1 MSNRINDEVYAIL
14 AAHVYNDA
22 RGPLNLLDLG
32 GLGWVKLPESV
43 SNMESDP
50 LSNGFSASAYQK
62 GDQIVIAFKGTDF
75 LIGVNDGQTISDIS
89 TDIRLGLGFGSA
101 QLTAA
106 VLFYQKIKATYL
118 NTENPNIEI
127 SFTGHSLG
135 AGLASLVS
143 VLVNEPAVVFA
154 NAPFAASIANLGVIQ
169 GLIDNPLI
177 TDPGIRNTLD
187 QLLIRQDNPPTG
199 IPGQP
204 TQTLFRNDVVFN
216 AREANV
222 ASHYVSGE
230 VLNKYFADTL
240 FVNGS
245 NTPIQVGNHEAGAID
260 LHSIVL
266 HAALTLEENFRLST
280 VQLPT
285 LLSHVFDTNLY
296 ARNLAL
302 NDQDF
307 LTHLLKDQVNL
318 GVNHNNGMLHQF
330 ALDALKINGEVA
342 LNNSAFNQ
350 ALITALIE
358 DYYFMDNGFTQS
370 FYEVSGGGI
379 GFDFNHIN
387 SSNRLSDALL
397 LAGLQSVM
405 GSDYAKVNIS
415 GVLDYKWYVKTSDGV
430 IEANVINNQAVFM
443 LGSSSADVLVGAGG
457 NDVLYGGAGNDVLN
471 GGLGN
476 DTLIGG
482 EGVDTYIFNS
492 GDHDTII
499 DSDGKGWI
507 KYRDADGAIQQVTL
521 AGAFIAAT
529 QQGNQWQFTLPGGG
543 VATLSHNSPWRIT
556 MPDGSILELG
566 EDFEDGDFGI
576 RLFDDNAAQAT
587 YDREIRGDLT
597 PLNTTST
604 DELGNLIVTAT
615 DEPGRAD
622 VLYGSAQND
631 HILGL
636 AGDDHI
642 EDFRGGDDKLDG
654 GAGNDQIL
662 AGEGDDILIG
672 GDGQDRLF
680 GHSGDDYLYA
690 QQEISLEDAL
700 ILNQSQQASG
710 LKGDFLDGGL
720 GDDVVIGDAGNDFLN
735 GSHGHD
741 VLIGGGGDDNMY
753 GDGLATNVQTG
764 WSVGRWMTTDQDG
777 NHYEHQF
784 ANFGFQSSQEGGND
798 LMYGGAGDDWM
809 FGGVGNDYLDGGTGN
824 DVLFGEAGSDVLYGG
839 DGDDVLIGDNPANTS
854 GADEGDDWLYGG
866 NGDDYLSGNGGNDY
880 LYGETGS
887 DTLIGGT
894 GDDYL
899 DGGTGEDYLLGGA
912 GRDTLIG
919 GAGDDQL
926 QGGDG
931 NDILNGG
938 DGDDILYGD
947 EGDDEL
953 TGGAGID
960 YLDGGAGNDTYVF
973 NLGDSPA
980 GPDFLFEGIDD
991 TSGSNNLKFGAGIS
1005 KDALVLQNVGGG
1017 YHLLSYSEND
1027 HIAIADGAI
1036 SQASFADG
1044 SVLSW
1049 REVVGGKLGTVV
1061 NTTIYEA
1068 GANVMG
1074 GLSNDGIRSFG
1085 GSSIISGGK
1094 GNDFLMGGGGNNTY
1108 YFFLGD
1114 GTDTID
1120 EIPNYNKIIFG
1131 EGITYESLVVS
1142 QILTSSNEY
1151 YLKVSYGDSND
1162 EILIKN
1168 GLSGMISQ
1176 YIFSDG
1182 TIITHDELLSGSG
1195 LASQLYGTDKNDSLF
1210 GDSTDNHIDGGFGS
1224 DTLNGGAGD
1233 DVLVG
1238 GADSDVLFGGIGNDL
1253 LYGGL
1258 GKDTL
1263 NGDDGNDTLIGNGG
1277 NDSLVGG
1284 EGDDV
1289 LDGGTGNDALRGGAG
1304 NDLYLFGR
1312 GYGQDIIS
1320 NEGVYGVAQ
1329 QDTIQMVGL
1338 NLDDLIF
1345 TRSGSELWIKIK
1357 DTNDYLRVVNYFTQ
1371 DGYSLQGYAINNIQL
1386 ANGGVISIEG
1396 IKEKVLIPTI
1406 GNDTLYGYATN
1417 DVISGGDGEDRLYG
1431 QGGNDTLNGNFGNDV
1446 IFGENG
1452 NDILYGNEGNDSL
1465 NGGDGNDVLDGG
1477 AGDDTLVGGN
1487 GNDVYIFGKGH
1498 GKDIIADWAP
1508 NQQDIVQ
1515 LNNLNPADIKLVR
1528 DNSDLIIYINNSNDY
1543 LTVSG
1548 YFGNESFRI
1557 YKIMFENGSG
1567 WLHSDIVANAVIR
1580 QNNASYING
1589 TTGDDTL
1596 AGTIIN
1602 ETFHGGSG
1610 NDTYIF
1616 EYGSGQDIISDL
1628 DITANKLDKVK
1639 VVGFNES
1646 DILLKRY
1653 DEDLWIINQSSP
1665 DTLKVTKHFLNDTEA
1680 GWQIDQ
1686 IEFDNGVI
1694 WTQEIIKNKVQI
1706 SSQYSEYIYGYQG
1719 NDTLYGGRGNDR
1731 IEGRNG
1737 DDILYGED
1745 ESDTLIGEGGNDQ
1758 LFGGSGNDHLEGGD
1772 GDDILHGG
1780 KGDDVLNGGQGNDI
1794 YVFALGD
1801 GNDTIVG
1808 TDSDIDKIDSIQFIN
1823 INSNDVV
1830 LSSNGKNLIIKSKIS
1845 HDLLTVNNQ
1854 FSHENVGLLQINKL
1868 IFSDGIV
1875 WGSNTILSKVKE
1887 GDENDNNLFGFSKND
1902 HIDGQDG
1909 DDVIM
1914 GGGGDDSL
1922 FGGNGDDTLE
1932 GGLGNNFMSGGSGAD
1947 LLKGGKGNDIFDPG
1961 IGNDQI
1967 FDEDGDDIFIFG
1979 RGYGIDRISTHSY
1992 TPSQDVIK
2000 LRDLNQDDIDINRVG
2015 NDLVIEVIGL
2025 NDKLTIVNHFSQPGS
2040 VYVNENWAIHKIEFA
2055 DETFWEGSTIG
2066 QYANNHSPTIGFE
2079 ITNQVTVE
2087 DSYFTY
2093 TIPNDAFNDMDVGD
2107 VLNYDVKLVSGAT
2120 LPSWLS
2126 FNAETLTLSGTP
2138 LNQDVADI
2146 KIKVTATDLL
2156 GASASQQFSLQV
2168 ENSNDK
2174 PVVIGSIA
2182 TQELIIGSSFTW
2194 SVPNNLFYD
2203 EDLDDSLA
2211 YIVTQSDGSPLQSW
2225 LTFNIQDLTLI
2236 GTPTIDDVGEIS
2248 LLIVAT
2254 DDSGESVS
2262 TTFNLSIAE
2271 GRQITGSV
2279 GDDLLLGS
2287 TGNDTLDGGVGD
2299 DAMVGGAGDDIYIVD
2314 SVGDVVE
2321 EYSDQGED
2329 TIQTSISYILD
2340 NPNIENLTLIGT
2352 ANINAT
2358 GVAGNKEFHTITG
2371 NSGNNVIDGRGG
2383 LDMLDGGAGNDI
2395 YIVSKGYGNTL
2406 ISDNSGNDV
2415 LQFGDGILP
2424 QRTKVFRDEQHI
2436 YLTQEDVNS
2445 VSALLEMSNANFT
2458 QIVGG
2463 AWVFAG
2469 GNYQIELVKF
2479 ADGTVWTAQE
2489 IWSKANMPTMEADW
2503 LADNIRFGFPTSN
2516 DYLRGLSGDDII
2528 ETLDGHDILYGDEG
2542 NDRLRT
2548 VYGTSGRK
2556 VFFGGSGEDTITDG
2570 TQNGLLIGGEGN
2582 DLLTT
2587 GLGRDVISFN
2597 LGDGQDIVNAS
2608 TGLDN
2613 TLSLGGDI
2621 SYASLSFSKSGNN
2634 LILNVSGADSITF
2647 KDWYASTNNRSVTNL
2662 QVIAEAIE
2670 DFDASGSNTLLDNK
2684 IERFNFAGL
2693 VSQFDAAR
2701 AADSNLTTW
2710 QLSNALLDF
2719 HLGGSDTA
2727 AFGGDL
2733 AYQYGLNGNLS
2744 GIGLLAAQNVISST
2758 QFGQSAQTLNATNSW
2773 QAETVK
2779 LG

>member
-1 MSNRINDEVYAIL
+1 MGNRIQDEIYALL
-14 AAHVYNDA
+14 AVEVYNDA
-22 RGPLNLLDLG
+22 RGDVNTLNIATT
-32 GLGWVKLPESV
+32 GWVKLPESV

-75 LIGVNDGQTISDIS
+75 LIGVNNGQTVSDIS

-101 QLTAA
+101 QLSAA
-106 VLFYQKIKATYL
+106 VLFYQKIKASYL
-118 NTENPNIEI
+118 NAENSNIEI

-177 TDPGIRNTLD
+177 TDADIRNTLD
-187 QLLIRQDNPPTG
+187 QLLIRQDNLPTG

-204 TQTLFRNDVVFN
+204 TQILFRNDVVFN
-216 AREANV
+216 AREANI

-245 NTPIQVGNHEAGAID
+245 NTPIQVGNDEAGAID

-285 LLSHVFDTNLY
+285 LLSHIFDTNLY

-302 NDQDF
+302 DDQDF
-307 LTHLLKDQVNL
+307 LTHLLKGQVNL

-387 SSNRLSDALL
+387 SPDRLSDALL

-405 GSDYAKVNIS
+405 GSEYAKVNIS

-430 IEANVINNQAVFM
+430 LEANPINNQAVFM
-443 LGSSSADVLVGAGG
+443 LGGSKADILVGGGG

-482 EGVDTYIFNS
+482 EDVDIYIFNS

-543 VATLSHNSPWRIT
+543 VATLSHNSPWKIT

-576 RLFDDNAAQAT
+576 RLFDDNATQAT

-604 DELGNLIVTAT
+604 DELGNLIVTSA
-615 DEPGRAD
+615 EAPGRAD

-631 HILGL
+631 YILGL

-672 GDGQDRLF
+672 GDGQDHLF
-680 GHSGDDYLYA
+680 GHAGDDYLYA
-690 QQEISLEDAL
+690 QQETSLEDAL

-753 GDGLATNVQTG
+753 GDGLATNVQAG
-764 WSVGRWMTTDQDG
+764 WSVGRVVTTDQDG

-798 LMYGGAGDDWM
+798 LMYGGAGADWM

-824 DVLFGEAGSDVLYGG
+824 DVLFGEAGSDVLYGKE
-839 DGDDVLIGDNPANTS
+839 GDDVLVGDNPANTS
-854 GADEGDDWLYGG
+854 GDDEGDDWLYGG
-866 NGDDYLSGNGGNDY
+866 SGDDHLSGNGGNDH

-887 DTLIGGT
+887 DTLIGGM

-899 DGGTGEDYLLGGA
+899 DGGEGEDYLLGGA
-912 GRDTLIG
+912 GRDTLVG
-919 GAGDDQL
+919 EAGDDQL

-931 NDILNGG
+931 NDILHGG
-938 DGDDILYGD
+938 SGDDILYGNA
-947 EGDDEL
+947 GDDEL
-953 TGGAGID
+953 NGGAGID

-991 TSGSNNLKFGAGIS
+991 ASGSNSLKFGAGIS
-1005 KDALVLQNVGGG
+1005 KDALVLQSVGGG
-1017 YHLLSYSEND
+1017 YHLLSYSGND
-1027 HIAIADGAI
+1027 HVAIANGAI

-1049 REVVGGKLGTVV
+1049 REVVGSSLAIALNITV
-1061 NTTIYEA
+1061 NQA
-1068 GANVMG
+1068 GANLLG
-1074 GLSNDGIRSFG
+1074 GAKNDYLRSNRGNAH
-1085 GSSIISGGK
+1085 ISGGR
-1094 GNDFLMGGGGNNTY
+1094 GNDTLIGSGGNNTY
-1108 YFFLGD
+1108 YYSIGD
-1114 GTDTID
+1114 GTDIIDDIGGQVDYDDGQPTPNRVVFGAGITVDDLKLSIAKASGQDVIKVSIGDDPNDALLLKRFVQESTLDGKAID
-1120 EIPNYNKIIFG
+1120 EFEFADGTVLTHEALLLQKGFDIVASQAGALTGTSVTDRMVGSVGDDTLDSGQGNDEITGGTGNDVLIGGEGNDTYYFSLGDGEDAIEDTQGLNRIVFG
-1131 EGITYESLVVS
+1131 EGITKASIQAGQYQGLDGS
-1142 QILTSSNEY
+1142 Y
-1151 YLKVSYGDSND
+1151 YLNIEYGTAGDNVA
-1162 EILIKN
+1162 IKN
-1168 GLSGMISQ
+1168 GLAGGIQ
-1176 YIFSDG
+1176 EYLFADG
-1182 TIITHDELLSGSG
+1182 SVLTHEELVTAGNLPYLVYGTSNADTLWGTSNDDELDGGHGNDVIWAKDGNDTLWGG
-1195 LASQLYGTDKNDSLF
+1195 KDNDSLY
-1210 GDSTDNHIDGGFGS
+1210 
-1224 DTLNGGAGD
+1224 GGAGD
-1233 DVLVG
+1233 DVLHG
-1238 GADSDVLFGGIGNDL
+1238 GSDNDYLEGGIGQDTYIFHRGMGIDTIVDGSSIETNILKLDHGLTLADLNYRQQGDDLFLHFKSMTEGVLIKDYYTGGYLWEIKNAAGNVLSNMDDFLGTVSPHVVNIANLKEAYIDKAQSLLAEVLMNDGYTLGEDGNYKKTEVQTNTYYLNGYHNSLYTYYKNVDFSVNEQSSDDEYITPEHSFFENDSEEISRSETQVQRVSGRGSARVSTSAPPSVQSYFIPYGSNGTSLSGSAAQMGNSLSIGGNNNYVVGNGGVWVFSLAGQSGGGSSSSSGFSGTSSIYVETTTYTKVEYRVDSTMNLQVINGGSADNRITVNGYSVIDAGAGNDVIDASGFKPTWEQAHGERFYPDTYDIDGPYTNKHLGVL
-1253 LYGGL
+1253 LYGN
-1258 GKDTL
+1258 D
-1263 NGDDGNDTLIGNGG
+1263 GDDRILGSFADDTLI
-1277 NDSLVGG
+1277 
-1284 EGDDV
+1284 
-1289 LDGGTGNDALRGGAG
+1289 GGAG
-1304 NDLYLFGR
+1304 NDYL
-1312 GYGQDIIS
+1312 
-1320 NEGVYGVAQ
+1320 
-1329 QDTIQMVGL
+1329 
-1338 NLDDLIF
+1338 
-1345 TRSGSELWIKIK
+1345 
-1357 DTNDYLRVVNYFTQ
+1357 
-1371 DGYSLQGYAINNIQL
+1371 DGG
-1386 ANGGVISIEG
+1386 
-1396 IKEKVLIPTI
+1396 
-1406 GNDTLYGYATN
+1406 
-1417 DVISGGDGEDRLYG
+1417 
-1431 QGGNDTLNGNFGNDV
+1431 
-1446 IFGENG
+1446 
-1452 NDILYGNEGNDSL
+1452 
-1465 NGGDGNDVLDGG
+1465 NGGDTYYVTAEN
-1477 AGDDTLVGGN
+1477 N
-1487 GNDVYIFGKGH
+1487 G
-1498 GKDIIADWAP
+1498 
-1508 NQQDIVQ
+1508 
-1515 LNNLNPADIKLVR
+1515 R
-1528 DNSDLIIYINNSNDY
+1528 DLIID
-1543 LTVSG
+1543 SG
-1548 YFGNESFRI
+1548 Y
-1557 YKIMFENGSG
+1557 M
-1567 WLHSDIVANAVIR
+1567 D
-1580 QNNASYING
+1580 ING
-1589 TTGDDTL
+1589 ELLITRYAHWYYEKNIPNWEERWAKYGNNGYDEQSLPPLPKISPLDYAALASLYDAGVLGSKDTVEFGEGIHL
-1596 AGTIIN
+1596 SDLTLSWGQMNFNYSLTDQNLDYIELMGTLDISWGNGQGVRVQLPLQNLYNMEQWGYKDISGLWYLGWGIEQFKFADGTIISMQDM
-1602 ETFHGGSG
+1602 FALAPPMP
-1610 NDTYIF
+1610 
-1616 EYGSGQDIISDL
+1616 EYDS
-1628 DITANKLDKVK
+1628 
-1639 VVGFNES
+1639 FNEFPDVIHFELGMGEVQTS
-1646 DILLKRY
+1646 Y
-1653 DEDLWIINQSSP
+1653 LWRKS
-1665 DTLKVTKHFLNDTEA
+1665 
-1680 GWQIDQ
+1680 
-1686 IEFDNGVI
+1686 I
-1694 WTQEIIKNKVQI
+1694 W
-1706 SSQYSEYIYGYQG
+1706 G
-1719 NDTLYGGRGNDR
+1719 
-1731 IEGRNG
+1731 
-1737 DDILYGED
+1737 
-1745 ESDTLIGEGGNDQ
+1745 GEGVDPQ
-1758 LFGGSGNDHLEGGD
+1758 EL
-1772 GDDILHGG
+1772 
-1780 KGDDVLNGGQGNDI
+1780 DVLRQ
-1794 YVFALGD
+1794 
-1801 GNDTIVG
+1801 
-1808 TDSDIDKIDSIQFIN
+1808 
-1823 INSNDVV
+1823 
-1830 LSSNGKNLIIKSKIS
+1830 
-1845 HDLLTVNNQ
+1845 
-1854 FSHENVGLLQINKL
+1854 
-1868 IFSDGIV
+1868 
-1875 WGSNTILSKVKE
+1875 
-1887 GDENDNNLFGFSKND
+1887 
-1902 HIDGQDG
+1902 
-1909 DDVIM
+1909 
-1914 GGGGDDSL
+1914 
-1922 FGGNGDDTLE
+1922 
-1932 GGLGNNFMSGGSGAD
+1932 
-1947 LLKGGKGNDIFDPG
+1947 
-1961 IGNDQI
+1961 
-1967 FDEDGDDIFIFG
+1967 
-1979 RGYGIDRISTHSY
+1979 
-1992 TPSQDVIK
+1992 
-2000 LRDLNQDDIDINRVG
+2000 G
-2015 NDLVIEVIGL
+2015 NDLVISHINGV
-2025 NDKLTIVNHFSQPGS
+2025 
-2040 VYVNENWAIHKIEFA
+2040 
-2055 DETFWEGSTIG
+2055 
-2066 QYANNHSPTIGFE
+2066 
-2079 ITNQVTVE
+2079 
-2087 DSYFTY
+2087 DSLRLLGWYDGN
-2093 TIPNDAFNDMDVGD
+2093 PDAPP
-2107 VLNYDVKLVSGAT
+2107 LI
-2120 LPSWLS
+2120 
-2126 FNAETLTLSGTP
+2126 NAEFYWGEPVSWNTQYLTL
-2138 LNQDVADI
+2138 
-2146 KIKVTATDLL
+2146 L
-2156 GASASQQFSLQV
+2156 GEA
-2168 ENSNDK
+2168 
-2174 PVVIGSIA
+2174 
-2182 TQELIIGSSFTW
+2182 IIGDSE
-2194 SVPNNLFYD
+2194 NN
-2203 EDLDDSLA
+2203 
-2211 YIVTQSDGSPLQSW
+2211 TLQA
-2225 LTFNIQDLTLI
+2225 DPVK
-2236 GTPTIDDVGEIS
+2236 GT
-2248 LLIVAT
+2248 
-2254 DDSGESVS
+2254 
-2262 TTFNLSIAE
+2262 
-2271 GRQITGSV
+2271 
-2279 GDDLLLGS
+2279 LLLGKDGNDLLIGGQADDYLKGGN
-2287 TGNDTLDGGVGD
+2287 GNDTLDGGVGD
-2299 DAMVGGAGDDIYIVD
+2299 DTMVGGAGDDIYIVG

-2329 TIQTSISYILD
+2329 TIQTSISYVLD
-2340 NPNIENLTLIGT
+2340 NPNIENLTLVGT

-2358 GVAGNKEFHTITG
+2358 GVAGNTEFHTVTG

-2395 YIVSKGYGNTL
+2395 YIVSQGYGNTL

-2733 AYQYGLNGNLS
+2733 AYQYGLNGNLT